1 MSVKLPFDPCQS
13 RISATIKGRQ
23 IHCQYML
30 AGSINQVKGLCVKKP
45 KVQHTPAS
53 LNLGYVVCRLNLP
66 SIIPVLN
73 FCPLHCPDCI
83 IAWLPKS
90 SLNRHFLYLRATIN
104 HPFTHPSTQHF
115 CHRYTSLPP
124 STGAPGPSQTHKH
137 NHCQPQ
143 LFPTPVLC
151 DFLFLFFFW

>member
-1 MSVKLPFDPCQS
+1 MGYKTKTAALFCHFRTVS
-13 RISATIKGRQ
+13 R
-23 IHCQYML
+23 
-30 AGSINQVKGLCVKKP
+30 
-45 KVQHTPAS
+45 
-53 LNLGYVVCRLNLP
+53 LNLGYEVCHLNLP

-73 FCPLHCPDCI
+73 FCPLQYPDCV

-104 HPFTHPSTQHF
+104 HPFTHPSTHF

-124 STGAPGPSQTHKH
+124 SPGAPGASQTHKH

-143 LFPTPVLC
+143 LFTTPVLC
-151 DFLFLFFFW
+151 DVLFFYIFGRRLRTSLQQSPQQV